1 MPTYLAVFL
10 IKSRGTTAISY
21 YNSHSMFYIR
31 SLHNEVAAQR
41 ALDKKLTLELSRF
54 HGLLASLTRCVSLT
68 GYVSRK
74 TS

>member
-1 MPTYLAVFL
+1 
-10 IKSRGTTAISY
+10 
-21 YNSHSMFYIR
+21 MFYIR

-54 HGLLASLTRCVSLT
+54 HGLLASLTRYVSLT